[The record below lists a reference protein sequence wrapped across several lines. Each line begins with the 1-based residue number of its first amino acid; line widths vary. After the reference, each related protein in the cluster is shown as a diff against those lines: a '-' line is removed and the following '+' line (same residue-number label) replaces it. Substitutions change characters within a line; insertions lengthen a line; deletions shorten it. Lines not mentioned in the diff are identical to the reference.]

1 MKIDQ
6 NIIDKLYNLAKE
18 AFEDGEI
25 PISAVILNNN
35 NEIIAFERNKR
46 QKSYDIL
53 GHAEILCIQK
63 AEKEIKDW
71 RLDGYKMIVTLEP
84 CDMCSMIIKKS
95 RLDEIYYILE
105 SDSYECTND
114 FEINKKKLDID
125 KIGEEKFRKL
135 LTDFF
140 DNKR

>member
-1 MKIDQ
+1 
-6 NIIDKLYNLAKE
+6 
-18 AFEDGEI
+18 
-25 PISAVILNNN
+25 
-35 NEIIAFERNKR
+35 
-46 QKSYDIL
+46 
-53 GHAEILCIQK
+53 
-63 AEKEIKDW
+63 
-71 RLDGYKMIVTLEP
+71 MIVTLEP

-114 FEINKKKLDID
+114 FEINKKKLEID
-125 KIGEEKFRKL
+125 KISEEKFRKI